1 MSCELLPPPD
11 SLTSLL
17 GIHVF
22 HHILALP
29 SPPPS
34 SPLLPSP
41 SSPTIFFPLCYPLFD
56 VMQCILNYIPP
67 AIRSL
72 ALLTCSYWNHT
83 IRYHPILFL
92 PHSFFSSLLSSFN
105 LFLFYLQKSKW
116 VHTFEYS
123 TTSPTCSSL
132 WIFMYAFYI
141 FYLPSFPRLP
151 FPSSSSFLRSCLP
164 FLSSSS
170 L

>member
-83 IRYHPILFL
+83 IRYHPIL

-105 LFLFYLQKSKW
+105 LFLFYLQKFKW
-116 VHTFEYS
+116 VQTFGYS
-123 TTSPTCSSL
+123 TTSPTCSSS
-132 WIFMYAFYI
+132 WIYTYPLHL
-141 FYLPSFPRLP
+141 LPSPSLP
-151 FPSSSSFLRSCLP
+151 PSCLLAYL
-164 FLSSSS
+164 FS
-170 L
+170 LLLLCSISAIPP